1 MPRVFIP
8 QVPSRFD
15 GSTNLW
21 VPTVNIK
28 PAEKFGEIVI
38 MLPPAAARSGIDACA
53 AVIKERMSEFT
64 REDYL
69 LALGDPTLYAIAA
82 CFAAEKAG
90 GLLRMLKWDRL
101 NSGYVLEEVD
111 LTEVPW

>member
-15 GSTNLW
+15 GGTNLW

-28 PAEKFGEIVI
+28 PAEKFGDVTVI
-38 MLPPAAARSGIDACA
+38 LPPAAARSGIDACA
-53 AVIKERMSEFT
+53 TVLKDALQDYDRA
-64 REDYL
+64 DYL
-69 LALGDPTLYAIAA
+69 VALGDPTLYAIAA
-82 CFAAEKAG
+82 CFAAERTG

-101 NSGYVLEEVD
+101 NSGYVLEEVNLKD
-111 LTEVPW
+111 VR